1 MTLRVRASF
10 TESREQTLFLY
21 MKIQETAPLI
31 KLKMANNN
39 NAISK
44 ASGTITPKSLSQAP
58 KSVYRVK
65 NTKPILR
72 YGISVGNTIYRYF
85 LI

>member
-1 MTLRVRASF
+1 
-10 TESREQTLFLY
+10 

-31 KLKMANNN
+31 KLNMANNN
-39 NAISK
+39 NEVSK
-44 ASGTITPKSLSQAP
+44 ASGTITPESFSQAP

-72 YGISVGNTIYRYF
+72 YGIRAGNTIYRYF
-85 LI
+85 FI